1 MPSIFSKIVSGDIPA
16 LKIYE
21 DHDIVGHVRKVMP
34 RFQDA
39 FRRLGE
45 SPLVGEV
52 RGIGLMGAVE
62 LVADKATKQPFDP
75 AQGVGNM
82 VQMRAQEHGLICRAM
97 GENVALCPPLI
108 ISEPEIDDMFKR
120 FSRAL
125 DDVAKA
131 LGRQGLASVA

>member
-1 MPSIFSKIVSGDIPA
+1 MA
-16 LKIYE
+16 NETLKIYE
-21 DHDIVGHVRKVMP
+21 ERDIVGHVRKVMP
-34 RFQDA
+34 RFQAA
-39 FRRLGE
+39 FQRLADN
-45 SPLVGEV
+45 PLVGEV

-97 GENVALCPPLI
+97 GDNVALCPPLI
-108 ISEPEIDDMFKR
+108 ISESEIDETFKR
-120 FSRAL
+120 FGRAL